1 MNQKRHTHGD
11 FLARLQRKQVRSAT
25 LLACP
30 PGQPC
35 GCGCHCVGGLDTS
48 IAGTPPPPDPTYPPP
63 WWTAPCPPWGCPCD
77 YAVCIPGITHG
88 VHSYEWIADPFPIP
102 AISNPGGLT

>member
-48 IAGTPPPPDPTYPPP
+48 VAGTPPPPDPTYPPP
-63 WWTAPCPPWGCPCD
+63 WWTAPCPPWGCPCN
-77 YAVCIPGITHG
+77 YAVCVDGVTNPGPP
-88 VHSYEWIADPFPIP
+88 APDFPP
-102 AISNPGGLT
+102 YPKPGLPGGLKN